1 MGVSGYCHEDP
12 IVLWRPGTSTGIAR
26 LLLTNVSAVQG
37 KRPSRER
44 KYDRIWI
51 LKIILVSL
59 VTFRVGFFMEAVL
72 GQVYFSFPWM
82 TLMIGVVLL
91 IQMSMACHRG
101 FYHLRINSHT
111 LMYFGSLLH
120 INCQQSYWF
129 LHDLVECPEW
139 GLVERF
145 FDSADFCVPLHSVI
159 VITTISPSKFVS
171 YLCPKRA
178 AEQKSLP
185 ARALGVPLPAARE
198 SSGCLSVSCRAL
210 LLAPERCQSLLYRV
224 LPLWNMWASLTSH
237 TCLSQAPEVVEVL
250 MGEGQRMCSAKFV
263 LEKIA

>member
-12 IVLWRPGTSTGIAR
+12 IVLWRPGTSAGIAR
-26 LLLTNVSAVQG
+26 LLLTNVFAVQG

-129 LHDLVECPEW
+129 LHDLVEWPGW

-145 FDSADFCVPLHSVI
+145 FDSEDFCVLLLSVI
-159 VITTISPSKFVS
+159 VITTISSSKFVS
-171 YLCPKRA
+171 YLCLRRVYQPEPWVSLCLQPGNRA
-178 AEQKSLP
+178 VVFLCPVERFFWHQRDVSLSCAE
-185 ARALGVPLPAARE
+185 
-198 SSGCLSVSCRAL
+198 SCCSETCEPPL
-210 LLAPERCQSLLYRV
+210 LLTLAFVKLQRSWKYWWGRVRGCAQQNLYWKKLLR
-224 LPLWNMWASLTSH
+224 L
-237 TCLSQAPEVVEVL
+237 
-250 MGEGQRMCSAKFV
+250 
-263 LEKIA
+263 